1 MASPTPRRAP
11 RRIALGRI
19 ELGAGIA
26 AIAIGLLTLPMTLL
40 APLYPVCPA
49 AARGATTCAAAS
61 ARSVSLLA
69 TQPGAAVWALLLA
82 LLVITLAG
90 GIGAIADARAP
101 LAADARLV
109 AGRGMLALWVAALLI
124 FAACALG
131 SRGPLGLLYLPS
143 TLALALAAY
152 VALLRRLA
160 ARRATSDGAA
170 NG

>member
-1 MASPTPRRAP
+1 
-11 RRIALGRI
+11 
-19 ELGAGIA
+19 
-26 AIAIGLLTLPMTLL
+26 MTLL
-40 APLYPVCPA
+40 APLFSVCPA
-49 AARGATTCAAAS
+49 AARGATTCAVAS

-69 TQPGAAVWALLLA
+69 TRPGVEIWALLLA
-82 LLVITLAG
+82 LLAITLAG

-101 LAADARLV
+101 LAADAQLM
-109 AGRGMLALWVAALLI
+109 AGRRMLALWVAALLV
-124 FAACALG
+124 FATCALG

-160 ARRATSDGAA
+160 ARRRTADGAA